1 MQAIAL
7 PDDQKA
13 WRSPL
18 FSIALHLMVIALL
31 AFIAPIGQRPAET
44 EIPVSV
50 EILAPRQRDMPEE
63 ATKPPATPQPRSL
76 AVPAPPVES
85 AERSDTS
92 RTPPRLSAAGTVA
105 PPLVRPEKMLS
116 QGALANPRSSAAR
129 RELRLLAADERAVQL
144 CNIEAMEQVHAWKA
158 RLFPEA
164 VVAYATKGLKIRGGS
179 IVADGA
185 AFYSASSWHRLRF
198 ECDVRDDEVVS
209 FAYSV
214 GDLIPRSEWEAYSL
228 PEKADDDD

>member
-7 PDDQKA
+7 PDLENA

-18 FSIALHLMVIALL
+18 LSAALHALAICL
-31 AFIAPIGQRPAET
+31 LVLVAAPPRHIVEA

-50 EILAPRQRDMPEE
+50 EI
-63 ATKPPATPQPRSL
+63 
-76 AVPAPPVES
+76 
-85 AERSDTS
+85 
-92 RTPPRLSAAGTVA
+92 VA
-105 PPLVRPEKMLS
+105 PPQSATSADTAKPQVTPPQQSPAVPSSGDSTRQQAGMPQNPPLLPSAGSDAPVLMRPQKMLS

-129 RELRLLAADERAVQL
+129 RELRTLAAEERAVQL
-144 CNIEAMEQVHAWKA
+144 CGIEAMEQVHAWKEE
-158 RLFPEA
+158 LLPEA

-179 IVADGA
+179 IVADGG
-185 AFYSASSWHRLRF
+185 AFYSAGSWYRLRF
-198 ECDVRDDEVVS
+198 ECDVRADEVVS

-214 GDLIPRSEWEAYSL
+214 GDPIPRSEWEAYSL